1 MHYTSQLEN
10 LEARF
15 MYKTAREQK
24 LMKHLLLQNR
34 YETVHELAET
44 LQVSTRT
51 IHRELKTVKPLMES
65 FGLTL
70 DKQPGKGL
78 KAVGSSED
86 KQRLLADL
94 SYEHHEYSAEERKL
108 LILCSL
114 LESQDPIKL
123 YSLANELQVTNA
135 TVSYDLDELE
145 AWIAPFGL
153 TLIRKR
159 GFGIQLTGPENAK
172 RKIIGNLI
180 VNRLDIQSFLEAVEL
195 NIKGTPG
202 STEKM
207 FGVVNKEELLK
218 MDRLLFQLKEKIAFA
233 LSDSSY
239 MALAVHLTFAMERI
253 RLGETIT
260 METSELEALQQT
272 KEYGSALE
280 MAKELEKAFG
290 ILIPEAEIGYITIHL
305 RSANRKYKTEFKSQ
319 EIELETALQTK
330 RLICFISEKIK
341 IDLTENGPLYDGLIA
356 HLEPA
361 INRVKENIDMY
372 NPMTEQIKRDYFL
385 LYMAVEEGME
395 KYFPGLAFSDNEI
408 AFIVLH
414 FGSALEIKREEA
426 KIKALIVCSSGIGSS
441 KMLAS
446 RLKKELP
453 EIRSF
458 DMSSLIELKD
468 RDIGAYDMI
477 VSTVLIPYENIDY
490 IMVSPLL
497 NEEDADQVKQY
508 IKRKIPL
515 ILDKKRGRSLR
526 EEKKQDTPD
535 MLEAAGRMRHYAAVI
550 EDVLRHFSIKP
561 VESNMEYDLFL
572 RNLFLMLEE
581 EGHVRDAQKTALL
594 LAERERQGGLGIPG
608 TAMALY
614 HLKNEE
620 IVTPF
625 FKIYDLTVPYS
636 VKGMDGNSLAVT
648 RALVMMAPA
657 DMPAEGAEIL
667 SAVSSAIIESKDS
680 MEAFQTEGEADLY
693 ERLNRLFY
701 LFMQEQ
707 WQR

>member
-1 MHYTSQLEN
+1 
-10 LEARF
+10 
-15 MYKTAREQK
+15 MYMTAREQK

-34 YETVHELAET
+34 YETVHELAEA

-51 IHRELKTVKPLMES
+51 VHRELKTIKPMMES
-65 FGLTL
+65 FGLAL

-78 KAVGSSED
+78 KAVGNPED
-86 KQRLLADL
+86 KQKLLSDL
-94 SYEHHEYSAEERKL
+94 SYEQHEYSAEERKL

-114 LESQDPIKL
+114 LESQEPIKL

-135 TVSYDLDELE
+135 TISYDLDELE
-145 AWIAPFGL
+145 TWIAPFGL

-172 RKIIGNLI
+172 RKIVGNLI

-195 NIKGTPG
+195 NIKGKPDDA
-202 STEKM
+202 EKM
-207 FGVVNKEELLK
+207 FGVVNKAELLK
-218 MDRLLFQLKEKIAFA
+218 MDRLLIQLKEKIAIA

-239 MALAVHLTFAMERI
+239 MALAVHLTFAMDRI

-260 METSELEALQQT
+260 MEASELKALQQT

-290 ILIPEAEIGYITIHL
+290 VSIPEAEIGYITIHL
-305 RSANRKYKTEFKSQ
+305 RSANRKYKTEFKP
-319 EIELETALQTK
+319 EDIEVETALQTK
-330 RLICFISEKIK
+330 QLIGFISEKVK
-341 IDLTENGPLYDGLIA
+341 IDLTENGSLYDGLIA

-361 INRVKENIDMY
+361 INRVKENIDLY

-395 KYFPGLAFSDNEI
+395 KFFPGLLFSDDEI

-446 RLKKELP
+446 RLKKELT

-468 RDIGAYDMI
+468 RDTAAYDMI
-477 VSTVLIPYENIDY
+477 VSTVPIPYENIDY
-490 IMVSPLL
+490 VMVSPLL

-515 ILDKKRGRSLR
+515 ILDKKRNGKR
-526 EEKKQDTPD
+526 EEKQPETPD
-535 MLEAAGRMRHYAAVI
+535 MLEAAGRMAHYAAVI
-550 EDVLRHFSIKP
+550 QSVLRNFSIKSID
-561 VESNMEYDLFL
+561 SNTAYELFL
-572 RNLFLMLEE
+572 NRMFDMLEQ
-581 EGHVRDAQKTALL
+581 EGLVHNAQKTAQR

-625 FKIYDLTVPYS
+625 FKIYDLTAPCS
-636 VKGMDGNSLAVT
+636 VKGMDGNSLTVD

-657 DMPAEGAEIL
+657 DMPAEGSEIL
-667 SAVSSAIIESKDS
+667 SAVSSAIIESEDS
-680 MEAFQTEGEADLY
+680 IKAFQTEDEADLY
-693 ERLNRLFY
+693 KRLNKLFY
-701 LFMQEQ
+701 HFVQEKG
-707 WQR
+707 QR